1 MFGQSEAIT
10 VDIVRMALDAASMR
24 HQAIANNIANINTA
38 GYRPASVNFEQQLSA
53 AREALAQ
60 GEAIQPNM
68 ISGIRPLISRSLPT
82 NETDR
87 TAFLDTEVADM
98 AQNTLHYEALIKALS
113 KHMSLLSS
121 AIAEGKR

>member
-38 GYRPASVNFEQQLSA
+38 GYRPAAVNFEQQLSA